1 MHPPGGAI
9 VLISNDKAGDLDV
22 QNGKLYR
29 LPRYPALSGSIES
42 MPASVFERLKN
53 RAQQYPGRIIPF
65 HVGDTHLDPP
75 EEARLGSQGFGC
87 GADPDLYKYSP
98 VHGCEE
104 FLEAILAKLHTA
116 NGMHWVTPDD
126 VQMTMG
132 ATHAL
137 SCGVRTAL
145 DPGEH
150 ILLLAPH
157 WPLMRGI
164 SHGCGLR
171 PVEVPFSHLLMREP
185 NTDVEALLESFLTP
199 KTSAIYFANP
209 NNPDGKVFTRAEL
222 EAIARVA
229 QRHGLWVISDEV
241 YENFV
246 YDGEYQSIAALPGM
260 AEQTLTVFSFSKSY
274 GLAGLRVGYL
284 VGPSRVIQG
293 ARKMTNHT
301 IYNVPRAMQNAAK
314 CALLHGAPWV
324 DNALGVYRK
333 HRDLAHELLVAP
345 CLLPQG
351 ATYLFLD
358 LTEYCRRGE
367 DSSLEVLERLVDA
380 GMLLTPGGAF
390 GQQYKKWARMCFTSV
405 DIEELREAI
414 ERLNHVLEKS

>member
-1 MHPPGGAI
+1 
-9 VLISNDKAGDLDV
+9 
-22 QNGKLYR
+22 
-29 LPRYPALSGSIES
+29 
-42 MPASVFERLKN
+42 MPASVFERLKI

-75 EEARLGSQGFGC
+75 EQARLGSLGFGS
-87 GADPDLYKYSP
+87 GAGVDPDLYKYSP

-104 FLEAILAKLHTA
+104 FLEAILAKLRTQ
-116 NGMHWVTPDD
+116 NGMTWVTPDN

-137 SCGVRTAL
+137 SCCVRTAL

-164 SHGCGLR
+164 SHSCGLR
-171 PVEVPFSHLLMREP
+171 PVEVPFSHVLMREP
-185 NTDVEALLESFLTP
+185 GTDVEALLESFLTP

-246 YDGEYQSIAALPGM
+246 YEGKYQSIAALPGM
-260 AEQTLTVFSFSKSY
+260 AERTLTVFSFSKSY

-301 IYNVPRAMQNAAK
+301 VYNVPRAMQNAAK
-314 CALLHGAPWV
+314 SALRHGEPWLK
-324 DNALGVYRK
+324 NALEVYRE
-333 HRDLAHELLVAP
+333 HRDLAYDLVVAP
-345 CLLPQG
+345 CARPEG
-351 ATYLFLD
+351 STYLFLD

-367 DSSLEVLERLVDA
+367 DTSMGVLERLVDA

-390 GQQYKKWARMCFTSV
+390 GQQYRKWARMCFTSV
-405 DIEELREAI
+405 DKEELREAI
-414 ERLNHVLEKS
+414 LRLNKVLEDS

>member
-1 MHPPGGAI
+1 
-9 VLISNDKAGDLDV
+9 
-22 QNGKLYR
+22 
-29 LPRYPALSGSIES
+29 
-42 MPASVFERLKN
+42 MPASVFEGLKI
-53 RAQQYPGRIIPF
+53 RAQQYPGRIVPF
-65 HVGDTHLDPP
+65 HVGDTHLPPP
-75 EEARLGSQGFGC
+75 EEARLESLGFGS
-87 GADPDLYKYSP
+87 GPDPDLYKYSP

-104 FLEAILAKLHTA
+104 FLEAILAKLHNQ
-116 NGMHWVTPDD
+116 NGMTWVTPDN

-137 SCGVRTAL
+137 SCCVRTAL

-164 SHGCGLR
+164 AHSCGLR
-171 PVEVPFSHLLMREP
+171 PVEVPFSHVLMREP
-185 NTDVEALLESFLTP
+185 GTDVEALLESFLTP

-246 YDGEYQSIAALPGM
+246 YEGQYQSIAALPGM

-301 IYNVPRAMQNAAK
+301 VYNVPRAMQNAAK
-314 CALLHGAPWV
+314 SALRHGEPWLK
-324 DNALGVYRK
+324 NALEVYRE
-333 HRDLAHELLVAP
+333 HRDLAYDLVVAP
-345 CLLPQG
+345 CARPEG
-351 ATYLFLD
+351 STYLFLD
-358 LTEYCRRGE
+358 LTEYCRHGE
-367 DSSLEVLERLVDA
+367 DTSVGVLERLVDA

-405 DIEELREAI
+405 TKEELREAI
-414 ERLNHVLEKS
+414 ERLNKVLEDS

>member
-1 MHPPGGAI
+1 
-9 VLISNDKAGDLDV
+9 
-22 QNGKLYR
+22 
-29 LPRYPALSGSIES
+29 
-42 MPASVFERLKN
+42 MPSSVFEGLKH
-53 RAQQYPGRIIPF
+53 RAQNYPGKIVPF
-65 HVGDTHLDPP
+65 HVGDTHLPPP
-75 EEARLGSQGFGC
+75 EAARLGALGFDC
-87 GADPDLYKYSP
+87 GPDPDMYKYSP
-98 VHGCEE
+98 PHGHQE
-104 FLEAILAKLHTA
+104 FVQAIVRKLHKR
-116 NGMHWVTPDD
+116 NGMDWVGPENI
-126 VQMTMG
+126 QITMG

-137 SCGVRTAL
+137 SCCVRTAL

-171 PVEVPFSHLLMREP
+171 CVEVPFSSVLFQDP
-185 NTDVEALLESFLTP
+185 GVDVEALLESFLTSR
-199 KTSAIYFANP
+199 TTAIYFANP

-246 YDGEYQSIAALPGM
+246 YNGEHISFATLPGM
-260 AEQTLTVFSFSKSY
+260 AERTMTVYSFSKSY

-284 VGPSRVIQG
+284 VGPSRLMLG

-301 IYNVPRAMQNAAK
+301 VYNVPRPMQAAAMAAIVNGDAWVENAR
-314 CALLHGAPWV
+314 AL
-324 DNALGVYRK
+324 YTK
-333 HRDLAHELLVAP
+333 HRDLAYDLVIAP
-345 CLLPQG
+345 CAKPDG

-367 DSSLEVLERLVDA
+367 DSAVGVLERLVDA
-380 GMLLTPGGAF
+380 GMLLTPGGSF
-390 GQQYKKWARMCFTSV
+390 GQQFKKWARLCFTSV
-405 DIEELREAI
+405 CAEELTEAI
-414 ERLNHVLEKS
+414 ARLNEVLDKG

>member
-1 MHPPGGAI
+1 
-9 VLISNDKAGDLDV
+9 
-22 QNGKLYR
+22 
-29 LPRYPALSGSIES
+29 
-42 MPASVFERLKN
+42 MPASVFEKLKI
-53 RAQQYPGRIIPF
+53 RAQNYSGRIVPF

-75 EEARLGSQGFGC
+75 EKARLGSLGFGC

-98 VHGCEE
+98 AKGHEE
-104 FLEAILAKLHTA
+104 FLEALLGKLRVQ
-116 NGMHWVTPDD
+116 NGMTWVTPEH
-126 VQMTMG
+126 VHITMG

-137 SCGVRTAL
+137 SSCVRTAL

-164 SHGCGLR
+164 SHVCGLR
-171 PVEVPFSHLLMREP
+171 PVEVPFGEVLARDP
-185 NTDVEALLESFLTP
+185 QADVEALLESFLTP

-209 NNPDGKVFTRAEL
+209 NNPDGRLFRRAEL

-229 QRHGLWVISDEV
+229 KRHGLWVISDEV

-246 YDGEYQSIAALPGM
+246 YEGEYLSIANFPGM

-284 VGPSRVIQG
+284 VGPNRVIMG

-301 IYNVPRAMQNAAK
+301 IYNVPRSMQNAAK
-314 CALLHGAPWV
+314 CALLHGDSWV
-324 DNALGVYRK
+324 ENARAVYRK
-333 HRDLAHELLVAP
+333 HRDVAHELVVAP
-345 CLLPQG
+345 CVRPEG

-358 LTEYCRRGE
+358 LTQYCQRGE
-367 DSSLEVLERLVDA
+367 DSALGVLERLVDA

-390 GQQYKKWARMCFTSV
+390 GQHYKKWARMCFTSV
-405 DIEELREAI
+405 ELNELKEAI
-414 ERLNHVLEKS
+414 LRMNDVLESS